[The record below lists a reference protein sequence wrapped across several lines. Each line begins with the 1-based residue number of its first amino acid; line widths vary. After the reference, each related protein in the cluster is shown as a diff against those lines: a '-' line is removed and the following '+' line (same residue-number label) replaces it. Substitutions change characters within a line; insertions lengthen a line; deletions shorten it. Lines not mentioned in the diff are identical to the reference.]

1 MVDCRAWRPIRLV
14 LSILFLG
21 FLALESELID
31 CPRHWE
37 LDALRAEVQGL
48 KQNMS
53 KLQQVQLV
61 QQVPLFSS
69 TKIEAQPGESQA
81 VLILAAQSEAPQVQT
96 TQVETTQVPTT
107 EVETT
112 QVQTSQVQTTQT
124 PQPRAAKPL
133 KCEQIKSLLTA
144 TNREAARVRCRIFQF
159 IHVPKNGGTSLE
171 KWMEANDLR
180 CLFSSTAF
188 AHVDMKRHFQKRE
201 RGTCYVTFVRDPIQ
215 RWISGFLSRWRR
227 SCPSHCQDWSPAEAV
242 GFKKFPTP
250 NKLAEAFSDPDPTV
264 QQAADKMH
272 DICGHLARG
281 FAFFFPYE
289 HKVML
294 PHVIFVGHTCNLEAD
309 VIGMLRAM
317 GVPEERIAS
326 LLPAEYKY
334 LQEELSPLALRNIQ
348 EKVKDDYKVL
358 RSMAKAHL
366 IDSEN
371 ISSNCA
377 RLQTI

>member
-1 MVDCRAWRPIRLV
+1 MRSRFHFLAGSGMVEWRTWRTWRPIGLV

-21 FLALESELID
+21 FLALEFQLID
-31 CPRHWE
+31 CPRQQE
-37 LDALRAEVQGL
+37 FDALRAE
-48 KQNMS
+48 NMS

-61 QQVPLFSS
+61 QQLPLFSS

-96 TQVETTQVPTT
+96 TQVETTH
-107 EVETT
+107 VETT

-124 PQPRAAKPL
+124 PQPHAGKSM
-133 KCEQIKSLLTA
+133 KCEQIKSMLTA

-159 IHVPKNGGTSLE
+159 IHVAKNGGTSLE
-171 KWMEANDLR
+171 KWIEANDLR
-180 CLFSSTAF
+180 CLFSSKSF
-188 AHVDMKRHFQKRE
+188 KHVVMKRDFPKRE

-227 SCPSHCQDWSPAEAV
+227 SCPSHCSDWQPSEV
-242 GFKKFPTP
+242 IGFKRFPTP

-264 QQAADKMH
+264 RRAADEMH
-272 DICGHLARG
+272 GSIEHLCRG
-281 FAFFFPYE
+281 YADYFPYD

-309 VIGMLRAM
+309 AIGMLRAM
-317 GVPEERIAS
+317 G
-326 LLPAEYKY
+326 
-334 LQEELSPLALRNIQ
+334 

-358 RSMAKAHL
+358 RSMAEAHL

-371 ISSNCA
+371 ISRNCA
-377 RLQTI
+377 RFPTMEAQSHATG